1 MNNTKITTPPLKN
14 IPYHTEWYSIYFAK
28 HLNQPHLMQPGL
40 PVQGISHIHEL
51 ELVSRCH
58 LKSAMIEHAPKHRKI
73 IYDQESDYKF
83 ELTVLPPAQ
92 NHLGNTPTIFLKSS
106 FQ

>member
-1 MNNTKITTPPLKN
+1 
-14 IPYHTEWYSIYFAK
+14 
-28 HLNQPHLMQPGL
+28 MQPGL
-40 PVQGISHIHEL
+40 PVQGSSHIHEL
-51 ELVSRCH
+51 ELVSRFH
-58 LKSAMIEHAPKHRKI
+58 LKSVMIDQAQKHRKFK
-73 IYDQESDYKF
+73 YDQESDYKF